1 MPYTTL
7 DAAAARR
14 AIYHG
19 DDATLERYLREG
31 GQSPTTP
38 MSTTATTGLL
48 SPGTNLINKATGGF
62 TYTLPPATG
71 SQTVV
76 RAVVQTA
83 ITSGN
88 GIIKTATVADFM
100 VGMMTF
106 ATTTF
111 AAGSTEALG
120 GTDALITLVAAS
132 GGVKGTV
139 ITFTDIAPNLW
150 LVDGIVAGT
159 TPATVVGAWA

>member
-1 MPYTTL
+1 MPYTQL

-31 GQSPTTP
+31 GATP
-38 MSTTATTGLL
+38 LNSMSTTATTGIL
-48 SPGTNLINKATGGF
+48 SGGFNMINKATGGF

-71 SQTVV
+71 SLNIIRV
-76 RAVVQTA
+76 VVQTA

-100 VGMMTF
+100 TGMMMF

-111 AAGSTEALG
+111 GAGSIEAIG

-132 GGVKGTV
+132 GGQKGTYIV
-139 ITFTDIAPNLW
+139 FIDIAPNLW
-150 LVDGIVAGT
+150 LVDGIMAST
-159 TPATVVGAWA
+159 TAATVVGVWA

>member
-31 GQSPTTP
+31 GLSPVTSV
-38 MSTTATTGLL
+38 STTATAGALAI
-48 SPGTNLINKATGGF
+48 GTNMLNKATGSNV
-62 TYTLPPATG
+62 YTLPPATG
-71 SQTVV
+71 SGSVIRAIIQT
-76 RAVVQTA
+76 T
-83 ITSGN
+83 ITSGST
-88 GIIKTATVADFM
+88 IIKTATNADFM
-100 VGMMTF
+100 TGMLLSGTV
-106 ATTTF
+106 TF
-111 AAGSTEALG
+111 AASSTQVVG
-120 GTDALITLVAAS
+120 GTNALITLVAAS

-150 LVDGIVAGT
+150 LVDGLLAGT
-159 TPATVVGAWA
+159 TPASVVGVWA